1 MYVILCYIYYI
12 CLYIYKHGEEYLKVL
27 NELTISIADST
38 PEKVHALT
46 I

>member
-1 MYVILCYIYYI
+1 MLYILYIFI
-12 CLYIYKHGEEYLKVL
+12 YIYKHGEEYLKVL